1 MNNDID
7 TIFDSL
13 RKPPWKVPVKV
24 MGSCG
29 DEATENAMIA
39 LCYRTCGRTNGRW
52 NKPMDKEEELVQI
65 LGKLSG
71 GRIEDVA
78 EKIIAFFREPA
89 WWEKEFD
96 EKFVVHGSMGAFQ
109 DWEKR
114 DAVKSFISS
123 LLTRAKQEAR
133 QEAFKEFQ
141 HEARSVIAMLG
152 MLEDNTDRQ
161 RIIDFIQEYM
171 LKEKP

>member
-1 MNNDID
+1 
-7 TIFDSL
+7 
-13 RKPPWKVPVKV
+13 
-24 MGSCG
+24 
-29 DEATENAMIA
+29 
-39 LCYRTCGRTNGRW
+39 
-52 NKPMDKEEELVQI
+52 MDKEEELVQI

-114 DAVKSFISS
+114 
-123 LLTRAKQEAR
+123 
-133 QEAFKEFQ
+133 
-141 HEARSVIAMLG
+141 
-152 MLEDNTDRQ
+152 LEDNTDRQ